1 MVRIRYTLGTVRL
14 YGITFERN
22 VWTEATPQMLIKI
35 KREKGWEVEGEE
47 VVEETVKETLK
58 EEIEEVVEEATEEV
72 VDETIDLSTLTKKEL
87 QALCNEKGLEYKAFD
102 TKSTLISLLSDE
114 EE

>member
-14 YGITFERN
+14 YGKTFERN
-22 VWTEATPQMLIKI
+22 VWTEATPQMLFKI
-35 KREKGWEVEGEE
+35 DKVKGWEVEGEE
-47 VVEETVKETLK
+47 VVEETFDK
-58 EEIEEVVEEATEEV
+58 EIEEVVEEATEEV

-87 QALCNEKGLEYKAFD
+87 QALCDERGLEYKAFD
-102 TKSTLISLLSDE
+102 NKSVLISLLADE